1 MQPIEENTMKKSSI
15 AIALGMALALTVL
28 NVAHA
33 ADAAY
38 PTKPIRLIAPFPA
51 GGTSDTIARTLG
63 QKLTEAWGQGVVVD
77 NRGGVGGIVG
87 TTMAARAPADG
98 YTLLVGNVAPVAIN
112 GSLYK
117 SLDYNAVRDFA
128 PVTMVAAGPNIV
140 VINPSVKVQSIKEL
154 VTYVKGGGKMDFGT
168 SGAGTISHLA
178 AEMFKNMTGVNM
190 LHVPYKGSALIINDL
205 LGGQIQISFSDM
217 PVALPHVKAGK
228 LRALAVTGAKATPL
242 VPGVPSVAEAGVA
255 GYAIDSWWG
264 VLVPTGT
271 PKELT
276 AKLNSE
282 LVRILN
288 LQEVKDRFAGLGVEA
303 VPSTQAQFAQTINSE
318 IAKFAKLIKDVGIK
332 IE

>member
-1 MQPIEENTMKKSSI
+1 MKI
-15 AIALGMALALTVL
+15 RLLAVGLSLSVCFAT
-28 NVAHA
+28 AFA
-33 ADAAY
+33 ADNAAY

-63 QKLTEAWGQGVVVD
+63 QKLTEAWSQGVVVD

-117 SLDYNAVRDFA
+117 SLDYNAVRDFV

-140 VINPSVKVQSIKEL
+140 VINPSINVKSIKEL

-228 LRALAVTGAKATPL
+228 LRALAVTGAKSTPL

-271 PKELT
+271 PKEVV
-276 AKLNSE
+276 AKLNTE

-318 IAKFAKLIKDVGIK
+318 IAKFAKLIKDVGVR

>member
-1 MQPIEENTMKKSSI
+1 MKTSVA
-15 AIALGMALALTVL
+15 AIGACLSLALSAVQM
-28 NVAHA
+28 ASA
-33 ADAAY
+33 AESGAY

-63 QKLTEAWGQGVVVD
+63 QKLTEAWSQGVVVD

-87 TTMAARAPADG
+87 TTMARYAPADG
-98 YTLLVGNVAPVAIN
+98 YTLLVGNVSPVAIN

-117 SLDYNAVRDFA
+117 SLDYNAVRDFT
-128 PVTMVAAGPNIV
+128 PVTMAAAGPNIV
-140 VINPSVKVQSIKEL
+140 VINPSVNVKSIKEL

-178 AEMFKNMTGVNM
+178 AEMFKNMTGVSM

-228 LRALAVTGAKATPL
+228 LRALAVTSAKATPL
-242 VPGVPSVAEAGVA
+242 VPGVPSVAEAGVP

-271 PKELT
+271 PKEIT
-276 AKLNSE
+276 AKLNTE

-288 LQEVKDRFAGLGVEA
+288 LPEVKERFAGLGVEA

-318 IAKFAKLIKDVGIK
+318 ITKFAKLIKDVGIK

>member
-1 MQPIEENTMKKSSI
+1 MKTSVA
-15 AIALGMALALTVL
+15 AIGACLSLALSAVQI
-28 NVAHA
+28 ASA
-33 ADAAY
+33 AESGAY

-63 QKLTEAWGQGVVVD
+63 QKLTEAWSQGVVVD

-87 TTMAARAPADG
+87 TTMARYAPADG
-98 YTLLVGNVAPVAIN
+98 YTLLVGNVSPVAIN

-117 SLDYNAVRDFA
+117 SLDYNAVRDFT
-128 PVTMVAAGPNIV
+128 PVTMAAAGPNIV
-140 VINPSVKVQSIKEL
+140 VINPSVNVKSIKEL

-178 AEMFKNMTGVNM
+178 AEMFKNMTGVSM

-228 LRALAVTGAKATPL
+228 LRALAVTSAKATPL
-242 VPGVPSVAEAGVA
+242 VPGVPSVAEAGVP

-271 PKELT
+271 PKEIT
-276 AKLNSE
+276 AKLNTE

-288 LQEVKDRFAGLGVEA
+288 LPEVKERFAGLGVEA

-318 IAKFAKLIKDVGIK
+318 ITKFAKLIKDVGIK

>member
-1 MQPIEENTMKKSSI
+1 MKTTLT
-15 AIALGMALALTVL
+15 AMAAGMALALPVFNAAL
-28 NVAHA
+28 A
-33 ADAAY
+33 ADTAY

-63 QKLTEAWGQGVVVD
+63 QKLTEAWKQGVVVD

-98 YTLLVGNVAPVAIN
+98 YTLLVGNVGPVAIN

-117 SLDYNAVRDFA
+117 SLDYDAVRDFV
-128 PVTMVAAGPNIV
+128 PVTMAAAGPNIV
-140 VINPSVKVQSIKEL
+140 VVNPSVKVQSIKEL
-154 VTYVKGGGKMDFGT
+154 VSYIKGGNKVDFGT
-168 SGAGTISHLA
+168 SGAGSISHLA
-178 AEMFKNMTGVNM
+178 AEMFKNMTGVSM

-228 LRALAVTGAKATPL
+228 LRALAVTGAKSTPL
-242 VPGVPSVAEAGVA
+242 VPGVPSVAEAGIA

-271 PKELT
+271 PKDIT
-276 AKLNSE
+276 AKLNGE

-288 LQEVKDRFAGLGVEA
+288 TQEVKDRFAALGVEA
-303 VPSTQAQFAQTINSE
+303 VPSTQAQFGQTINSE

>member
-1 MQPIEENTMKKSSI
+1 MKTSVA
-15 AIALGMALALTVL
+15 AIGACLSLALSAVQI
-28 NVAHA
+28 ASA
-33 ADAAY
+33 AESGAY

-63 QKLTEAWGQGVVVD
+63 QKLTEAWSQGVVVD

-87 TTMAARAPADG
+87 TTMARYAPADG
-98 YTLLVGNVAPVAIN
+98 YTLLVGNFSPVAIN
-112 GSLYK
+112 GSHYK

-128 PVTMVAAGPNIV
+128 PVTMAAAGPNIV
-140 VINPSVKVQSIKEL
+140 VINPSVNVKSIKEL
-154 VTYVKGGGKMDFGT
+154 VTYVIGGGKMDFGT

-178 AEMFKNMTGVNM
+178 AEMFKNMTGVSM

-228 LRALAVTGAKATPL
+228 LRALAVTSAKATPL
-242 VPGVPSVAEAGVA
+242 VPGVPSVAEAGVP

-271 PKELT
+271 PKEIT
-276 AKLNSE
+276 AKLNTE

-288 LQEVKDRFAGLGVEA
+288 LPEVKERFAGLGVEA

-318 IAKFAKLIKDVGIK
+318 ITKFAKLIKDVGIK

>member
-1 MQPIEENTMKKSSI
+1 MKTSVA
-15 AIALGMALALTVL
+15 AIGACLSLALSAVQI
-28 NVAHA
+28 ASA
-33 ADAAY
+33 AESGAY

-63 QKLTEAWGQGVVVD
+63 QKLTEAWKQGVVVD

-98 YTLLVGNVAPVAIN
+98 YTLLVGNVGPVAIN

-117 SLDYNAVRDFA
+117 GLEYDAVRDFV
-128 PVTMVAAGPNIV
+128 PVTMAAAGPNIV
-140 VINPSVKVQSIKEL
+140 VVNPSVKPANIKEL
-154 VTYVKGGGKMDFGT
+154 VAYIKGGGKIDFGT
-168 SGAGTISHLA
+168 SGAGSISHLA
-178 AEMFKNMTGVNM
+178 AEMFMNMTGTKM

-217 PVALPHVKAGK
+217 PVALPHVKANK
-228 LRALAVTGAKATPL
+228 LRALAVTGAKSTPL
-242 VPGVPSVAEAGVA
+242 VPGVPSVAEAGIA
-255 GYAIDSWWG
+255 GYAIESWWG

-271 PKELT
+271 PKDIT

-288 LQEVKDRFAGLGVEA
+288 TQEVKDRFAALGVEA
-303 VPSTQAQFAQTINSE
+303 VPSTQAQFGQTINTE

>member
-1 MQPIEENTMKKSSI
+1 MKKTFLT
-15 AIALGMALALTVL
+15 AALATLLAMPAWAQPKAPGTDYPNRPVRVV
-28 NVAHA
+28 VALA
-33 ADAAY
+33 PGGNADINA
-38 PTKPIRLIAPFPA
+38 RLISTALSQQLGQQFVVENRPSG
-51 GGTSDTIARTLG
+51 GGTVAFETVAQT
-63 QKLTEAWGQGVVVD
+63 
-77 NRGGVGGIVG
+77 
-87 TTMAARAPADG
+87 PPDG

-117 SLDYNAVRDFA
+117 SLDYDAVRDFA

-140 VINPSVKVQSIKEL
+140 VVNQSVSVKSIKEL
-154 VTYVKGGGKMDFGT
+154 VAYVKGGGKMDFGT

-178 AEMFKNMTGVNM
+178 AEMFKNMTGTSM

-228 LRALAVTGAKATPL
+228 LRALAVTGPKSTPL
-242 VPGVPSVAEAGVA
+242 VPGVPSVAEAGVP

-271 PKELT
+271 PKDIT
-276 AKLNSE
+276 AKLNTE

-288 LQEVKDRFAGLGVEA
+288 LQDVKDRFAGLGVEA
-303 VPSTQAQFAQTINSE
+303 VPGTQAQFAQFITSE
-318 IAKFAKLIKDVGIK
+318 TAKFAKLIKDVGVK

>member
-1 MQPIEENTMKKSSI
+1 MKTSVA
-15 AIALGMALALTVL
+15 AIGACLSLALSAVQI
-28 NVAHA
+28 ASA
-33 ADAAY
+33 AESGAY

-63 QKLTEAWGQGVVVD
+63 QKLTEAWSQGVVVD

-87 TTMAARAPADG
+87 TTMARYAPADG
-98 YTLLVGNVAPVAIN
+98 YTLLVGTVSPVAIN

-128 PVTMVAAGPNIV
+128 PVTMAAAGPNIV
-140 VINPSVKVQSIKEL
+140 VINPSVNVKSIKEL

-178 AEMFKNMTGVNM
+178 AEMFKNMTGVSM

-228 LRALAVTGAKATPL
+228 LRALAVTSAKATPL
-242 VPGVPSVAEAGVA
+242 VPGVPSVAEAGVP

-271 PKELT
+271 PKEIT
-276 AKLNSE
+276 AKLNTE

-288 LQEVKDRFAGLGVEA
+288 LPEVKERFAGLGVEA

-318 IAKFAKLIKDVGIK
+318 ITKFAKLIKDVGIK

>member
-1 MQPIEENTMKKSSI
+1 MNLSTATIGTG
-15 AIALGMALALTVL
+15 IALAFFAVNSAG
-28 NVAHA
+28 A
-33 ADAAY
+33 ADTGPY
-38 PTKPIRLIAPFPA
+38 PSKPVRLIAPFPA

-117 SLDYNAVRDFA
+117 SLDYDAVRDFA

-140 VINPSVKVQSIKEL
+140 VVNQSVSVKSNKEL
-154 VTYVKGGGKMDFGT
+154 VAYVKGGGKMDFGT

-178 AEMFKNMTGVNM
+178 AEMFKNMTGTSM

-228 LRALAVTGAKATPL
+228 LRALAVTGPKSTPL
-242 VPGVPSVAEAGVA
+242 VPGVPSVAEAGVP

-271 PKELT
+271 PKEVT
-276 AKLNSE
+276 AKLNTE

-288 LQEVKDRFAGLGVEA
+288 LQDVKDRFAGLGVEA
-303 VPSTQAQFAQTINSE
+303 VPSTQAQFAQFITSE
-318 IAKFAKLIKDVGIK
+318 TAKFAKLIKDVGVK

>member
-1 MQPIEENTMKKSSI
+1 MKTTFT
-15 AIALGMALALTVL
+15 AIAAGMALALPAFNAAL
-28 NVAHA
+28 A

-63 QKLTEAWGQGVVVD
+63 QKLTEAWKQGVVVD

-117 SLDYNAVRDFA
+117 QLEYDAVRDFV
-128 PVTMVAAGPNIV
+128 PVTMAAAGPNIV
-140 VINPSVKVQSIKEL
+140 VVNPSVKAASIKEL
-154 VTYVKGGGKMDFGT
+154 VAYIKGGGKIDFGT
-168 SGAGTISHLA
+168 SGAGSISHLA
-178 AEMFKNMTGVNM
+178 AEMFKNMTGVSM

-217 PVALPHVKAGK
+217 PVALPHVKANK
-228 LRALAVTGAKATPL
+228 LRALAVTGAKSTPL
-242 VPGVPSVAEAGVA
+242 VPGVPSVAEAGIA
-255 GYAIDSWWG
+255 GYAIESWWG

-271 PKELT
+271 PKDIT

-288 LQEVKDRFAGLGVEA
+288 TQEVKDRFAALGVEA
-303 VPSTQAQFAQTINSE
+303 VPSTQAQFGQTINTE

>member
-1 MQPIEENTMKKSSI
+1 MKTSVA
-15 AIALGMALALTVL
+15 AIGACLSLALSAVQI
-28 NVAHA
+28 ASA
-33 ADAAY
+33 AESGAY

-63 QKLTEAWGQGVVVD
+63 QKLTEAWSQGVVVD

-87 TTMAARAPADG
+87 TTMARYAPADG
-98 YTLLVGNVAPVAIN
+98 YTLLVGNVSPVAIN

-128 PVTMVAAGPNIV
+128 PVTMAAAGPNIV
-140 VINPSVKVQSIKEL
+140 VINPSVNVKSIKEL

-178 AEMFKNMTGVNM
+178 AEMFKNMTGVSM

-228 LRALAVTGAKATPL
+228 LRALAVTSAKATPL
-242 VPGVPSVAEAGVA
+242 VPGVPSVAEAGVP

-271 PKELT
+271 PKEIT
-276 AKLNSE
+276 AKLNTE

-288 LQEVKDRFAGLGVEA
+288 LPEVKERFAGLGVEA

-318 IAKFAKLIKDVGIK
+318 ITKFAKLIKDVGIK

>member
-1 MQPIEENTMKKSSI
+1 
-15 AIALGMALALTVL
+15 
-28 NVAHA
+28 
-33 ADAAY
+33 
-38 PTKPIRLIAPFPA
+38 
-51 GGTSDTIARTLG
+51 
-63 QKLTEAWGQGVVVD
+63 
-77 NRGGVGGIVG
+77 
-87 TTMAARAPADG
+87 
-98 YTLLVGNVAPVAIN
+98 
-112 GSLYK
+112 
-117 SLDYNAVRDFA
+117 
-128 PVTMVAAGPNIV
+128 
-140 VINPSVKVQSIKEL
+140 
-154 VTYVKGGGKMDFGT
+154 
-168 SGAGTISHLA
+168 
-178 AEMFKNMTGVNM
+178 MFKNMTGVNM

-228 LRALAVTGAKATPL
+228 LRALAVTGDKATPL

-276 AKLNSE
+276 AKLNME